1 MAVHWLNPDID
12 ECTRRGIAYFTSEL
26 EMASGLPCKM
36 YRITEKFG
44 SLSDHMHDYLQI
56 WYVSKG
62 EFTHTFHGQKYR
74 MVQGNI
80 FVLPPY
86 SIHRV
91 EMTPGKELEVL
102 GCEFMPAFINEQLDG
117 RPAEPHTFDLSFIKT
132 FVTSEESV
140 PLKITLT
147 GKSDLAAKELLT
159 EMLSEYEGRG
169 PYFDM
174 MLKANLLK
182 LLTIL
187 TREHA
192 DQSKQSTTRGDS
204 NQYREPILESVQYIH
219 DHYDQPLWLEELCAR
234 TMMSR
239 TNFCRRFKEV
249 TGRTFSQ
256 YLANYRIRMAMRLLT
271 EPELSVTD
279 VCFKVGFNELPY
291 FCRCFKKYTGTTP
304 AYYKKN
310 AFKTID

>member
-1 MAVHWLNPDID
+1 MAIHWLEPDIA

-26 EMASGLPCKM
+26 EMANGLPCKM

-62 EFTHTFHGQKYR
+62 EFIHTLYGQKYR

-86 SIHRV
+86 SVHRV
-91 EMTPGKELEVL
+91 EMIPGKELEVL
-102 GCEFMPAFINEQLDG
+102 GCEFMPAFINERLEGMPDEPQL
-117 RPAEPHTFDLSFIKT
+117 FDLSFIKP
-132 FVTSEESV
+132 FVTTEDRV

-147 GKSDLAAKELLT
+147 GGSDLAVKELLT
-159 EMLSEYEGRG
+159 EMLNEFGGRG
-169 PYFDM
+169 PFFDIL
-174 MLKANLLK
+174 LKANLLK
-182 LLTIL
+182 LLAIVN
-187 TREHA
+187 REHA
-192 DQSKQSTTRGDS
+192 EQGKHISVTAGIAP
-204 NQYREPILESVQYIH
+204 YREPILESVQYIH
-219 DHYDQPLWLEELCAR
+219 DHFDQPLWLEDLCAR

-239 TNFCRRFKEV
+239 TSFCRRFKEV
-249 TGRTFSQ
+249 TGWTFSQ

-271 EPELSVTD
+271 EPELTVTD

-291 FCRCFKKYTGTTP
+291 FCRIFKKYTGTTP

-310 AFKTID
+310 AFKTVD